1 MLSRSFWVCSGTE
14 PACARSCATRSLLIV
29 AWTCCQPSVAARSEN
44 GKVLE
49 KSAAPVRL
57 DPRWSNS
64 LRLGLDTKFEVILT
78 SPYFR
83 AFKKYTSNAKK
94 KTRKRAD
101 GAAVRFGHHIREDR
115 RNLFLRWQ
123 FYSMKTADRPNGP
136 WLRPENQLN
145 AVSEISERRLIE
157 AAQADPARFGE
168 LYELHFDRV
177 YAYVSRRLNDRD
189 AAQDVTS
196 EVFHHALANLKQF
209 EWRGAPFG
217 AWLMRIASNA
227 ITDRWRRQN
236 RESGQTSEIEAV
248 SKDPN
253 PEEIQHRA
261 RLFGLVRTLPE
272 DQRRVIEMRF

>member
-1 MLSRSFWVCSGTE
+1 
-14 PACARSCATRSLLIV
+14 
-29 AWTCCQPSVAARSEN
+29 
-44 GKVLE
+44 
-49 KSAAPVRL
+49 
-57 DPRWSNS
+57 
-64 LRLGLDTKFEVILT
+64 
-78 SPYFR
+78 
-83 AFKKYTSNAKK
+83 
-94 KTRKRAD
+94 
-101 GAAVRFGHHIREDR
+101 
-115 RNLFLRWQ
+115 
-123 FYSMKTADRPNGP
+123 
-136 WLRPENQLN
+136 LN
-145 AVSEISERRLIE
+145 AVSEVSERRLIE
-157 AAQADPARFGE
+157 AAQQDPARFGE

-227 ITDRWRRQN
+227 ITDRWRRQS

-272 DQRRVIEMRF
+272 DQRRVIEMRFAEEKSVREIALALGKTEGAIKQLQFRGVQRLREEVGSTARNKLSESNA